1 MKIRQESHLGIVR
14 RCKDVIKTSETQ
26 NLKTSEPQNLKKI
39 RVDMSDP
46 WR

>member
-14 RCKDVIKTSETQ
+14 RCKDVIKTSKPQ
-26 NLKTSEPQNLKKI
+26 NLKTSKI
-39 RVDMSDP
+39 RVDTSDP

>member
-26 NLKTSEPQNLKKI
+26 NLKTSEI
-39 RVDMSDP
+39 RVDTSDP

>member
-26 NLKTSEPQNLKKI
+26 NLKISKI
-39 RVDMSDP
+39 RVDTSDP